1 VPSLVAQ
8 SGPPRNQKG
17 IEIDSAMD
25 GVTPAQ
31 IDMDSPEDC
40 DSSLGTGDENAPSG
54 KASESPGPPMVG
66 EAMRP
71 LQECVQPVLGGTQGQ
86 SSRGKI
92 SKEKRCPPSV
102 PEQGAHSSERREL
115 DMGVALESYYPS
127 MPHELSTA
135 SLGDPP
141 NIDNSPALDPVGTQG
156 FAVLSETND

>member
-1 VPSLVAQ
+1 VPPLVAQ
-8 SGPPRNQKG
+8 SGPPGYQKG

-31 IDMDSPEDC
+31 IDMDAPEGC
-40 DSSLGTGDENAPSG
+40 DFSLGTRDENAPSG
-54 KASESPGPPMVG
+54 KALENPGPPMLD
-66 EAMRP
+66 EAIRL

-92 SKEKRCPPSV
+92 SNEKRYPQSV

-115 DMGVALESYYPS
+115 DMGGALEPYCPP
-127 MPHELSTA
+127 MPREPSTA

-141 NIDNSPALDPVGTQG
+141 IIDNSPALDPVGTQG
-156 FAVLSETND
+156 SAVLSVTND

>member
-1 VPSLVAQ
+1 
-8 SGPPRNQKG
+8 
-17 IEIDSAMD
+17 
-25 GVTPAQ
+25 
-31 IDMDSPEDC
+31 
-40 DSSLGTGDENAPSG
+40 
-54 KASESPGPPMVG
+54 
-66 EAMRP
+66 
-71 LQECVQPVLGGTQGQ
+71 
-86 SSRGKI
+86 
-92 SKEKRCPPSV
+92 V